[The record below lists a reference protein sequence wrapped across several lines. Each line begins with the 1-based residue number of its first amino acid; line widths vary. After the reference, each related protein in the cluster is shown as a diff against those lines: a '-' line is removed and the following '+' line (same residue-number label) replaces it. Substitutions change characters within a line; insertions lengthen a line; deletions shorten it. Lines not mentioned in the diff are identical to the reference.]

1 MKRSSSDAG
10 LPPRQPE
17 IFQIPAFNQTPNQ
30 GATTRPHA
38 PLPPTMTTVQ
48 RPAVAVWQVPDQAF
62 FTFWANQASPP
73 GPPGQGATTHTH
85 APLPPTTTNVQQPA
99 VDVWPEPSQATFTFS
114 ANQAHPPGPPGLPA
128 TPPTFHDFR
137 STTERP
143 SIILRSREGSNPTGR
158 YALSQVAGK
167 TELIVRPTTA
177 DDLIE
182 LADTL
187 CRPTTVTKIIFEIRC
202 PQELKAT
209 FDAIRTSA
217 AVLDLEIFY
226 RGQLPEAREL
236 NSLFSVFQ
244 EHQFPIKS
252 FKWIS
257 IQRNEKPLKMDQ
269 YVIEALLASQSLE
282 RIDFSAPP
290 DNPLT
295 FVSVNDA
302 NRLVQCI
309 QKHPSLRSLSLKRL
323 NGAPFINAILK
334 GVAMSPIVEEVK
346 FDQTN
351 LQPCT
356 KALQVAVNNNKRLRS
371 ISIKDCPLALGA
383 MTQLLNAI
391 HYHPAIKSVEFSTAQ
406 IPDQELHSIGKP
418 IGELLLANAQITAL
432 RFPCALSPAN
442 IASLKVGLDANTRL
456 EFLGMEVFEDANND
470 AFYFTGTN
478 TSADLRDMF
487 LSNKGLREILVR
499 LSDCE
504 NGFNEQLLDS
514 IAKSTSIES
523 LTIEN
528 LSDRKPINHSL
539 AHNDSIKHLNVKMK
553 FGDNPKMELG
563 YNPEMEL
570 GLGAL
575 SFLQQLGIKKN
586 VENLANELSDNRNLL
601 SFNLTVGPHDYK
613 ILDIEYSAVDKAI
626 QKVRDIATR
635 NRVRNMATLAGAVMS
650 RRQNLLSH
658 VPGALPTLPP
668 EINQLL
674 FEATIDYMSP
684 NDAQTLYNTV
694 LPFTPLPRNQ

>member
-1 MKRSSSDAG
+1 
-10 LPPRQPE
+10 
-17 IFQIPAFNQTPNQ
+17 
-30 GATTRPHA
+30 
-38 PLPPTMTTVQ
+38 
-48 RPAVAVWQVPDQAF
+48 
-62 FTFWANQASPP
+62 
-73 GPPGQGATTHTH
+73 
-85 APLPPTTTNVQQPA
+85 
-99 VDVWPEPSQATFTFS
+99 
-114 ANQAHPPGPPGLPA
+114 
-128 TPPTFHDFR
+128 
-137 STTERP
+137 
-143 SIILRSREGSNPTGR
+143 
-158 YALSQVAGK
+158 
-167 TELIVRPTTA
+167 
-177 DDLIE
+177 
-182 LADTL
+182 
-187 CRPTTVTKIIFEIRC
+187 
-202 PQELKAT
+202 
-209 FDAIRTSA
+209 
-217 AVLDLEIFY
+217 
-226 RGQLPEAREL
+226 
-236 NSLFSVFQ
+236 
-244 EHQFPIKS
+244 
-252 FKWIS
+252 
-257 IQRNEKPLKMDQ
+257 
-269 YVIEALLASQSLE
+269 
-282 RIDFSAPP
+282 
-290 DNPLT
+290 
-295 FVSVNDA
+295 
-302 NRLVQCI
+302 
-309 QKHPSLRSLSLKRL
+309 
-323 NGAPFINAILK
+323 
-334 GVAMSPIVEEVK
+334 MSPIVEEVK

-553 FGDNPKMELG
+553 IVDSPKMAFVDG
-563 YNPEMEL
+563 PEMR
-570 GLGAL
+570 LGAQ
-575 SFLQQLGIKKN
+575 SFFQQLGITKN

-613 ILDIEYSAVDKAI
+613 ILDIEYSPVDKAI

-674 FEATIDYMSP
+674 FEATVDYISP

-694 LPFTPLPRNQ
+694 LPFTPLPGNQ

>member
-10 LPPRQPE
+10 QPPRQPE
-17 IFQIPAFNQTPNQ
+17 IFQIPVFNQTPNQ

-62 FTFWANQASPP
+62 FTFWANQAY
-73 GPPGQGATTHTH
+73 
-85 APLPPTTTNVQQPA
+85 
-99 VDVWPEPSQATFTFS
+99 
-114 ANQAHPPGPPGLPA
+114 PPGPPGLPA

-158 YALSQVAGK
+158 YTPSQPAGK
-167 TELIVRPTTA
+167 TEAIVKLATPA
-177 DDLIE
+177 DLIE
-182 LADTL
+182 LADTPR
-187 CRPTTVTKIIFEIRC
+187 RPTTVTKMTVEIWC

-209 FDAIRTSA
+209 FDAIRTST

-236 NSLFSVFQ
+236 NSLFSVLQ
-244 EHQFPIKS
+244 EHQLPIKS

-257 IQRNEKPLKMDQ
+257 KQSNEKPLKMDQ
-269 YVIEALLASQSLE
+269 SVIEALLASQSLE

-323 NGAPFINAILK
+323 NGGPFINAILK
-334 GVAMSPIVEEVK
+334 GVAMSPIVEELK

-356 KALQVAVNNNKRLRS
+356 KALQVAVNKNKRLRS

-406 IPDQELHSIGKP
+406 IPYQELHSIGKP

-442 IASLKVGLDANTRL
+442 VASLKVGLDANTSL
-456 EFLGMEVFEDANND
+456 EFLGIEVFEDANNN

-478 TSADLRDMF
+478 ASAHLRDMF

-504 NGFNEQLLDS
+504 NGLNEQLLDS

-528 LSDRKPINHSL
+528 LSADKPINHSL
-539 AHNDSIKHLNVKMK
+539 AHSDSIKHLNVKMK
-553 FGDNPKMELG
+553 FGDNP
-563 YNPEMEL
+563 EMEF
-570 GLGAL
+570 GDNREMVFGARR
-575 SFLQQLGIKKN
+575 FFQQLGISKN
-586 VENLANELSDNRNLL
+586 VENLANELSDNKNLL
-601 SFNLTVGPHDYK
+601 SFNLTLGPNEDPQR
-613 ILDIEYSAVDKAI
+613 ILDIEYSPLDKAI

-635 NRVRNMATLAGAVMS
+635 NRVRSMATLAGAVMS
-650 RRQNLLSH
+650 RRQALMPN
-658 VPGALPTLPP
+658 VPGALPPLPP
-668 EINQLL
+668 EINRMI
-674 FEATIDYMSP
+674 FEATLDNLAP
-684 NDAQTLYNTV
+684 GDAIKIYDTV
-694 LPFTPLPRNQ
+694 LPFTPLSGNQ